1 MLSLGPVASL
11 ASDHYMPAKFFLID
25 DVGVAAF
32 AGLVSGKRNRSR
44 RDLADRCSSIVAIL
58 PKTARH
64 DNSPQDHERH
74 QRDCD
79 DHCQPYDVFDILEQ
93 VCVPC
98 AILPGAICAQ
108 SSAMLF
114 DTRDSS
120 RKR

>member
-11 ASDHYMPAKFFLID
+11 ASDHYMLAKFFLID

-44 RDLADRCSSIVAIL
+44 RDLADRGPSIVAIL

-64 DNSPQDHERH
+64 DRSPQDHECH

-79 DHCQPYDVFDILEQ
+79 DDCQPNEVFDVLKQ
-93 VCVPC
+93 SRVPC

-108 SSAMLF
+108 NSAMLF

-120 RKR
+120 RER